1 MQFSKSVG
9 IVLAAAAVA
18 LIALVIAGLPAPQEA
33 SASNSFA
40 IRGVRVFDGRD
51 VMPAANVVV
60 RDGRIAAVG
69 KAVAIPDDVPVRDG
83 HGKTLLPGLIDA
95 HVHVFD
101 RARRDALR
109 FGVTTELDMFSD
121 CHQLPEAKRQRRLR
135 ARTNQAD
142 LWSAGTLVTA
152 PGGHGTEYGLDIP
165 TLKSADD
172 AQAFVDARLAE
183 GSDYIKIVDDDGA
196 LYGLDFHTLTPDEIA
211 AVIRAAH
218 RRNKMTV
225 IHIAT
230 EAAAR
235 RAVTAGVDG
244 LAHIFID
251 RPASDAFV
259 QLAKRHG
266 IFVIATL
273 SVSASAGGVAEGHKL
288 LDDPALKPYITAQQ
302 AASLKNNLVAANSHP
317 KRLTA
322 ALASVRRLHA
332 AGVPILAGTD
342 APNPG
347 TAHGVSLH
355 GELSLLVRAGLSP
368 QEALA
373 AATSIPA
380 QTFGLDDRGRIAP
393 GMRAD
398 LLLVDGNPVTDI
410 TRTRHI
416 AQIWKNGYPVD
427 RRLEPAGTDDQSAPA
442 PPFSDSVLGNFDT
455 RDRAAL
461 ANSGWQATS
470 DRVRGGKSDAQLTM
484 TEGADKTPGA
494 LAVSGTIRAGYV
506 YPWAGVMY
514 FPGSR
519 PMTAVDLGARHRLS
533 FRVRGDG
540 GQYHLML
547 FSGSRGGMPV
557 WEDFRATAD
566 WRRVELDLSDFGGAD
581 LHRLRAI
588 GFTAGPR
595 KGAFHFVIDQVEL
608 H

>member
-1 MQFSKSVG
+1 MRISKAFGLGLAMAV
-9 IVLAAAAVA
+9 IVSIGL
-18 LIALVIAGLPAPQEA
+18 LVMTLPTPKSQMAG
-33 SASNSFA
+33 NSFA
-40 IRGVRVFDGRD
+40 IRDVRVFDGHD
-51 VMPAANVVV
+51 VLPDANVVV
-60 RDGRIAAVG
+60 RDGRVAALG
-69 KAVAIPDDVPVRDG
+69 KGLVIPDDIPVRDG
-83 HGKTLLPGLIDA
+83 RGKTLLPGLIDA
-95 HVHVFD
+95 HVHVFEL
-101 RARRDALR
+101 ARRNALR

-121 CHQLPEAKRQRRLR
+121 YHQLPEAKRQRHALT
-135 ARTNQAD
+135 RTDQAD
-142 LWSAGTLVTA
+142 LWSAGTLITA

-183 GSDYIKIVDDDGA
+183 GSDYIKIVDDNGA
-196 LYGLDFHTLTPDEIA
+196 LYGLDFHTLAPKEIA

-218 RRNKMTV
+218 RRKKMTV

-230 EAAAR
+230 EAAAH
-235 RAVTAGVDG
+235 RAVQAGVDG

-259 QLAKRHG
+259 KLARQHG

-273 SVSASAGGVAEGHKL
+273 SVSASTGGVSEGRAL

-302 AASLKNNLVAANSHP
+302 AAGLKNNLAPENSHP
-317 KRLTA
+317 ERLTA

-373 AATSIPA
+373 AATSVPA
-380 QTFGLDDRGRIAP
+380 KIFGLDDRGRIAP

-398 LLLVDGNPVTDI
+398 LLLVDGNPLKDI

-416 AQIWKNGYPVD
+416 AQIWKNGYSVD
-427 RRLEPAGTDDQSAPA
+427 RRLEPSGADNDSGPA
-442 PPFSDSVLGNFDT
+442 TPFTGRNLGDFDT
-455 RDRAAL
+455 GSIAAL
-461 ANSGWQATS
+461 ADTGWQATS
-470 DRVRGGKSDAQLTM
+470 DSVRGGKSEVQLALAAGA
-484 TEGADKTPGA
+484 EGTPGA

-514 FPGSR
+514 FPGSQ
-519 PMTAVDLGARHRLS
+519 PMTAVDLGDRHRLS
-533 FRVRGDG
+533 FQVRGDG
-540 GQYHLML
+540 GQYHVML
-547 FSGSRGGMPV
+547 FSGSRGGMPI
-557 WEDFRATAD
+557 WEDFRASAE
-566 WRRVELDLSDFGGAD
+566 WQRVELDLNDFGGAN

-588 GFTAGPR
+588 GFTAGPG
-595 KGAFHFVIDQVEL
+595 KGPFRFVIDRVEL